1 MKKMKFDEE
10 IDESFDFYFENNF
23 ANRQIS
29 VSQNES
35 ALENIANFQ
44 TEVLLDG
51 LLSAIK
57 FIFLFIPGAMLLHL
71 VGMFLKVFFLYGEK
85 LPKLLPQLAVA
96 TFIGT
101 LLTMFG
107 IGKLSDLRYLKVP
120 AAILAMSLLLS
131 VMQAIM
137 TVVFEVDSQG
147 WFMLFSTSLVI
158 VWGYLVKRFLDKQ

>member
-1 MKKMKFDEE
+1 MKKMEFDEKFDSHFE
-10 IDESFDFYFENNF
+10 DDFV
-23 ANRQIS
+23 NRQIS
-29 VSQNES
+29 VFQNES
-35 ALENIANFQ
+35 ALEHTANFQ
-44 TEVLLDG
+44 TEAFLDKF
-51 LLSAIK
+51 LSTIK
-57 FIFLFIPGAMLLHL
+57 FIFLYIPGAMLLHL

-107 IGKLSDLRYLKVP
+107 IGKLSDLRYLRVP

-131 VMQAIM
+131 MMQAIM